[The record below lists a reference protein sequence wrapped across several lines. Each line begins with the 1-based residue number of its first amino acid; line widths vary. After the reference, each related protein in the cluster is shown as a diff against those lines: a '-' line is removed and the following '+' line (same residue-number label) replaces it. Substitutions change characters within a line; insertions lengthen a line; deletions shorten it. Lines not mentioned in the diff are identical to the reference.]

1 MLCYFIANF
10 ICSNMLRVVKVRL
23 YPNNQQQQ
31 SLAQAFGSCRWLWNY
46 CLNLMNQTYKETAKG
61 LSGYEVKK
69 IIPQLK
75 KEYEWLKLTYSQC
88 LQQVCLNLGVA
99 FNNFFEKRARYPRF
113 KSKHGKQSIQYPQN
127 VKVVDNCL
135 SLPKI
140 GDVSAIIHRPIEG
153 KVKTVTITKNC
164 SNQYFAAILFEDGKD
179 KPEQKTEGKAIGI
192 DLGLTH
198 FAITSDGSKFNNPKI
213 FTKHEKNLKLKQQ
226 QLSRKQKRLSV
237 VLGVSPMNNFIKK
250 GSNNRIKARKKVAR
264 VHRKITNCREDF
276 LHKLSRRIVNENQVI
291 VVENLNVKGMMQNHK
306 LAQSIQQVGW
316 GMFCTMLKYKA
327 EMEGK
332 IYQEVDRFFPS
343 SKTCHVCLNQ
353 VKSLPLDVRFW
364 TCSHCKTRHD
374 RDINAAINLRDEGL
388 RILTSDPALSQSAR
402 ERASLTSGTGDKACR
417 PGVSRSKGG
426 RKKSTTTLSVGQE
439 AYTVL
444 EKSV

>member
-1 MLCYFIANF
+1 MLYSFIANVVH
-10 ICSNMLRVVKVRL
+10 SNMLRVVKVRL
-23 YPNNQQQQ
+23 YPDVQQQQ

-46 CLNLMNQTYKETAKG
+46 CLNLMNQTYKETGKG

-75 KEYEWLKLTYSQC
+75 KEHEWLTATYSQC

-99 FNNFFEKRARYPRF
+99 FNNFFEKRAKYPRF

-127 VKVVDNCL
+127 VKVADNYL

-140 GDVSAIIHRPIEG
+140 GDVSATIHKPIEG
-153 KVKTVTITKNC
+153 KVKTVTISKNC
-164 SNQYFAAILFEDGKD
+164 SNQYFAAILFDDGKD
-179 KPEQKTEGKAIGI
+179 KPSANTDGKAIGI

-198 FAITSDGSKFNNPKI
+198 FAVTSDGSKFDNPRI
-213 FTKHEKNLKLKQQ
+213 LNKHEKNLKLKQQ
-226 QLSRKQKRLSV
+226 QLSRKQK
-237 VLGVSPMNNFIKK
+237 
-250 GSNNRIKARKKVAR
+250 GSNNRIKTRKKVAR

-291 VVENLNVKGMMQNHK
+291 VLENLNVKGMMQNHK
-306 LAQSIQQVGW
+306 LAKSIHQVGW

-332 IYQEVDRFFPS
+332 IYLEVDRFFPS

-353 VKSLPLDVRFW
+353 VGSLPLDVRFW
-364 TCSHCKTRHD
+364 TCENCQTRHD
-374 RDINAAINLRDEGL
+374 RDINASINLRDEGL
-388 RILTSDPALSQSAR
+388 RILTS
-402 ERASLTSGTGDKACR
+402 GTGDKACR
-417 PGVSRSKGG
+417 PDVSRSKGG
-426 RKKSTTTLSVGQE
+426 RKKSTTALSVGQE
-439 AYTVL
+439 AYTVPQGQCR
-444 EKSV
+444 